1 MFWQKLDILIPDFYL
16 YSIKIQTDINK
27 KMSLNNLRGKITNFK
42 NDFFEIFCDWDGP
55 NPAQKKIGP
64 RSTQNEV
71 GPEPTQKRT
80 YF

>member
-1 MFWQKLDILIPDFYL
+1 
-16 YSIKIQTDINK
+16 
-27 KMSLNNLRGKITNFK
+27 MSLNNLRGKITNFK

-55 NPAQKKIGP
+55 NRAQKKIGP

-71 GPEPTQKRT
+71 GPEPAQKRT